1 MGKKKAI
8 LMAATKLFAQ
18 KGFTSTTTSEIA
30 KKAGVAEGTI
40 FHHYKNKDNILIT
53 ILKQVID
60 DYLFGVRQSIKHSES
75 GIASIKNILIFYF
88 NFIKKRE
95 NEFLILNRD
104 IPIHLI
110 STEGVYGNEI
120 MPQIQKIV
128 KEYQRCLRRG
138 ISDGSIR
145 KLNVE
150 KVGLLLDAFLIG
162 FTRLELL
169 RPEIPTTLSVDAID
183 FIISSL
189 SNKM

>member
-30 KKAGVAEGTI
+30 KKADVAEGTI
-40 FHHYKNKDNILIT
+40 FHHYKSKDNILIT
-53 ILKQVID
+53 ILKQIID
-60 DYLFGVRQSIKHSES
+60 DYLFGIKQSIKHSET

-88 NFIKKRE
+88 DFIRKRE

-110 STEGVYGNEI
+110 STEGVYGKEI

-128 KEYQRCLRRG
+128 KEYQRCLKRG
-138 ISDGSIR
+138 ICDGSIR

-169 RPEIPTTLSVDAID
+169 RPEIPTLSVDAID